1 MKKNE
6 SKVFIR
12 CILNPLSCSWMLSI
26 EFRITGEQCIENM
39 KSYYA
44 ICVDDE
50 QAVLNQLAA
59 QLEGHFQHFCEFGYA
74 ESAEEALTLYHEVI
88 AQGRRVWL
96 IISDQVMPGMSG
108 DELLASV
115 HEIDKATIKVLLTGQ
130 AGLDFTIRAINHAG
144 LNYYIEKPWSKRDLK
159 MILDRL
165 KTQYENALIQRVMTI
180 EQEKW
185 LKELSILYDMN
196 LLFASS
202 INLEETLNT
211 ILYNILDVIEAEAGS
226 IFLVDDHD
234 NTLICRNCQG
244 PKDIT
249 GIRVPF
255 GTGIVGHVAKTR
267 QFDVTPDVKRDKR
280 HYSQIDT
287 QSGFMTKSM
296 ISMPLI
302 SKDELLGVIQVIN
315 KKSGYPFFQDD
326 VTLLQSL
333 SNGAALA
340 IQNAE
345 YAQRL
350 LQEEHIRS
358 ELVIARD
365 FINSATEGF
374 MLFDANLNLVEVN
387 NVMSGLLETEK
398 HHIIGKNL
406 LELLSDFG
414 IKKIER
420 EQKYLDVINTGEPY
434 EIEEA
439 LSHTTFGNLYIS
451 LKAFKAGDGLGLIIS
466 DITERKHAEEELE
479 NAKEAA
485 EAANRAKSEFL
496 ANMSHELRT
505 PLNGILGYTQILKR
519 DTSLTERQREGVEI
533 IHRSGE
539 HLLMMI
545 NEILDLAKIEA
556 RKMVLEPADFHLPG
570 FLKNIVEIIRIRAQ
584 HQEITF
590 EYDFSSELPLNVRG
604 DEKRLRQVLLNLLDN
619 AVKFTRQGSVVFRVT
634 NSKIG
639 NWQLPIVDYQLRG
652 IHVEVE
658 DMGPGIPPE
667 HIKDIFSAFHQAGD
681 KRYQAEGTGL
691 GLAISQK
698 LVRMMGGELHAKSTI
713 GQGSTFW
720 FDILLLGGLKETDLL
735 EIMYGQE
742 ERKIEK
748 RNIVGFKGKT
758 RKILIADDKDVNRVV
773 LKDMLFPLGFEVEEA
788 VDGHDALAKATVGH
802 PDLILMDLVMPLM
815 DGFEATQHIR
825 QAPALKDAIVI
836 AISASVSHQTQ
847 EESLT
852 VGCDDYI
859 AKPFRI
865 KDLLKLLQA
874 HLKLEWIYKDESDR
888 EHVQPSL
895 ESYQRNDT
903 HLSEEPILPPP
914 QEEITE
920 LFRLAMRGDVNRLQE
935 CAKQL
940 KALDP
945 TFIPFSEKLYQFAK
959 GLQIDAVQ
967 EFIAQY
973 MEEEE

>member
-1 MKKNE
+1 
-6 SKVFIR
+6 
-12 CILNPLSCSWMLSI
+12 
-26 EFRITGEQCIENM
+26 M

-50 QAVLNQLAA
+50 QAVLNQLAT
-59 QLEGHFQHFCEFGYA
+59 QLEEHFQYFCEFEYA
-74 ESAEEALTLYHEVI
+74 ESAEEALSLYHELI
-88 AQGRRVWL
+88 GQGYWVWL
-96 IISDQVMPGMSG
+96 IISDQVMPGMTG
-108 DELLASV
+108 DELLATIY
-115 HEIDKATIKVLLTGQ
+115 EIDRYAVKVLLTGQ
-130 AGLDFTIRAINHAG
+130 AGLDSTIKAINHAG
-144 LNYYIEKPWSKRDLK
+144 LNYYIEKPWSKRDLI

-165 KTQYENALIQRVMTI
+165 RTQYEITVAQRIMAV
-180 EQEKW
+180 EREKW

-196 LLFASS
+196 LLFVSS
-202 INLEETLNT
+202 IDLKETLNT
-211 ILYNILDVIEAEAGS
+211 ILSNILDVIQAEAGS

-249 GIRVPF
+249 GMQVPF
-255 GTGIVGHVAKTR
+255 GAGIVGHVAKTR

-280 HYSQIDT
+280 HYSQIDE

-315 KKSGYPFFQDD
+315 KKSEELFSQDE
-326 VTLLQSL
+326 VNLLQSL

-340 IQNAE
+340 IQNAK

-358 ELVIARD
+358 ELLVARD

-374 MLFDANLNLVEVN
+374 MLFDANLDLVEVN
-387 NVMSGLLETEK
+387 NVMLGLLETEK
-398 HHIIGKNL
+398 HNIIGENL
-406 LELLSDFG
+406 LELLSGFG

-485 EAANRAKSEFL
+485 EATNRAKSEFL

-519 DTSLTERQREGVEI
+519 DTSLTKQQREGVEI

-539 HLLMMI
+539 HLLVMI

-584 HQEITF
+584 HQGITF
-590 EYDFSSELPLNVRG
+590 ESDFSSELPLNVRG
-604 DEKRLRQVLLNLLDN
+604 DEKRLRQVLLNLLGN
-619 AVKFTRQGSVVFRVT
+619 AIKFTKKGGVTFRVI
-634 NSKIG
+634 SSAIG
-639 NWQLPIVDYQLRG
+639 NWQLAIDNCQLRG
-652 IHVEVE
+652 IRFEVE
-658 DMGPGIPPE
+658 DTGTGIPPE
-667 HIKDIFSAFHQAGD
+667 HLEEIFSPFHQAGN
-681 KRYQAEGTGL
+681 KRHQAEGTGL

-698 LVRMMGGELHAKSTI
+698 LVRMMGGELHVKSTV

-720 FDILLLGGLKETDLL
+720 FEILLLQKLQDTDLPEVTL
-735 EIMYGQE
+735 EVE
-742 ERKIEK
+742 ERTIEN

-758 RKILIADDKDVNRVV
+758 RKILIADDKDANRVV
-773 LKDMLFPLGFEVEEA
+773 LKEMLSPLNFEITEA
-788 VDGHDALAKATVGH
+788 VDGRDVLAKATACH
-802 PDLILMDLVMPLM
+802 ADLILMDLVMPVM

-825 QAPALKDAIVI
+825 QIPALKDVIVI
-836 AISASVSHQTQ
+836 AISASVFYQTQ
-847 EESLT
+847 EKSLT

-865 KDLLKLLQA
+865 EDLLKLLQT

-888 EHVQPSL
+888 EHFQPSP
-895 ESYQRNDT
+895 ESYQRSDA
-903 HLSEEPILPPP
+903 HLSEKPILPPP

-935 CAKQL
+935 RAKQL